1 MRFFSDTK
9 KYDNTLRIYEEDK
22 GWTGYEICQPFVNNR
37 TFGFEKCFKFKNA
50 EELLKSICLSFSSN
64 YIGMIYNVQQSRI
77 SKIKA

>member
-37 TFGFEKCFKFKNA
+37 TFGFEKCFKLKNA
-50 EELLKSICLSFSSN
+50 EALL
-64 YIGMIYNVQQSRI
+64 
-77 SKIKA
+77 